1 MTAAVSAIDIVDAL
15 RGTGQTLATAESL
28 TGGLLCATLVDVP
41 GASDVLRGGV
51 VAYLPDTKRDVLGVD
66 SDLIERVGTVHADV
80 AAAMAEGAVRVLGS
94 TWGVATTG
102 VAGPEPSEGKPVGTV
117 HVAVAGPGGV
127 QTRDLSLQGD
137 RGLIREQAV
146 DAALSLLV
154 GRLREETASTRG

>member
-28 TGGLLCATLVDVP
+28 TGGMLCATLVDVP

-51 VAYLPDTKRDVLGVD
+51 VAYLPETKRDVLGVD
-66 SDLIERVGTVHADV
+66 ADLIERVGTVHADV

-127 QTRDLSLQGD
+127 QTRDLSLHGD
-137 RGLIREQAV
+137 RAMIREQAV